1 MSNKYFEYLG
11 YLEGHNGH
19 VTSLDVGQTADGSPL
34 LISGGRDKN
43 AIVWKLDLD
52 AQRNV
57 GDDGRT
63 VETCVGKPYKSLH
76 GHNHFVSCIGMHSS
90 NKHFFTGSWD
100 KTLRLWDLTKFTTHQ
115 RFQGHTKDVL
125 SLGLTCQDRLLVSG
139 SMDNTVRVWDLNA
152 NVQHTIEEFTG
163 WVSCIRRINSGK
175 DSNLAIGSWD
185 NTVGVYD
192 GEYSRNRTISNSDNA
207 VTCMDVDS
215 TGNFLFVGSKNGLIN
230 LWDISEESEF
240 SKKTIDTNST
250 LHSVSYVDQ
259 WVQYVFAGTDKG
271 LGIYDLTSGK
281 ALSEFNFGSRSACLS
296 LAWDAAR
303 NHIFAGFADGRIRV
317 FRSAE

>member
-1 MSNKYFEYLG
+1 M
-11 YLEGHNGH
+11 
-19 VTSLDVGQTADGSPL
+19 VTSLDVGQTSDGSPL
-34 LISGGRDKN
+34 LVSGGRDNN

-52 AQRNV
+52 TQKNL
-57 GDDGRT
+57 GDDGRPVDT
-63 VETCVGKPYKSLH
+63 PVGKPYKSLH
-76 GHNHFVSCIGMHSS
+76 GHNHFVSCVGMHSS

-139 SMDNTVRVWDLNA
+139 AMDNTVKVWDLA
-152 NVQHTIEEFTG
+152 GNVQHTIEEFSG
-163 WVSCIRRINSGK
+163 WVSCIKKINNGK
-175 DSNLAIGSWD
+175 DTNLAIGSWD

-192 GEYSRNRTISNSDNA
+192 SEYSRNRTISNYDNP

-215 TGNFLFVGSKNGLIN
+215 SGNFLFVGSKNGVIN
-230 LWDISEESEF
+230 LWELSEQSEF
-240 SKKTIDTNST
+240 EKKTIDTNSS
-250 LHSVSYVDQ
+250 LHAVSYVDK

-271 LGIYDLTSGK
+271 FGIFDLTSGK
-281 ALSEFNFGSRSACLS
+281 TLSEFSFGSRTACHAI
-296 LAWDAAR
+296 AWDAQQ

-317 FRSAE
+317 FKACEN